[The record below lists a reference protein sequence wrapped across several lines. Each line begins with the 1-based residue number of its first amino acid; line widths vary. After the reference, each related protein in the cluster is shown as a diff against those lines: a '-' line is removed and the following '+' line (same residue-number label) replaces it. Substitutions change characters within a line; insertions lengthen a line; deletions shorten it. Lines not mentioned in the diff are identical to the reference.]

1 MDFERLKRTQPRV
14 VKTIENSI
22 KMDRLVQVQLFEGAK
37 GTPKMEAA
45 LYLASQILC
54 ENECA
59 CGECKECKRIEEGIH
74 PRVYLIDAIDKSIK
88 KEQIESLEHEFSES
102 GLEEGK
108 RVFIINN
115 IDKATLSA
123 SNSLLKFLEEMKE
136 DTYGILITDNI
147 NSVIST
153 IKSRSQIVSFGKV
166 SKDEI
171 VNEYINKGVS
181 EEISKVLAIITN
193 DVTEGMSLIEQG
205 YIIDI
210 VELVKDINKS
220 FFDGNNPVLV
230 FNEKGKFLLDIS
242 DKFYHQVFL
251 DLLITITNDRLY
263 YLLNKHDEML
273 FSDSLME
280 IDNIYDINYNQTFKQ
295 IEKIIE
301 YKKRLQ
307 YNVNLELC
315 YISLLLE
322 MVKIYD

>member
-193 DVTEGMSLIEQG
+193 DITEGMSLIEQG

>member
-1 MDFERLKRTQPRV
+1 MGFEKLKKTQPKV
-14 VKTIENSI
+14 VKIIDSSI

-37 GTPKMEAA
+37 GTPKMDAA
-45 LYLASQILC
+45 LYLASRILC
-54 ENECA
+54 ETESA
-59 CGECKECKRIEEGIH
+59 CGVCKECMRIKDGIH
-74 PRVYLIDAIDKSIK
+74 PRVYLLDVIDKSIK
-88 KEQIESLEHEFSES
+88 KEQIESLEHEFNES

-147 NSVIST
+147 NNVIST
-153 IKSRSQIVSFGKV
+153 IKSRSQIISFGKV
-166 SKDEI
+166 SKEEI
-171 VNEYINKGVS
+171 VSEYIDMGVS

-193 DVTEGMSLIEQG
+193 DTGEGMSLIEQG
-205 YIIDI
+205 YIVDI
-210 VELVKDINKS
+210 VELVKDINNS
-220 FFDGNNPVLV
+220 FFDGSNPVLV
-230 FNEKGKFLLDIS
+230 FNEKGKFLLDIN

-263 YLLNKHDEML
+263 YLLNKQDEIL
-273 FSDSLME
+273 FSESLMK
-280 IDNIYDINYNQTFKQ
+280 IDNIYNINYNQTFKQ

-307 YNVNLELC
+307 YYVNIELF

>member
-171 VNEYINKGVS
+171 VNEYINKGVG

>member
-1 MDFERLKRTQPRV
+1 MGFEKLKKTQPKV
-14 VKTIENSI
+14 VKIIDSSI

-37 GTPKMEAA
+37 GTPKMDAA
-45 LYLASQILC
+45 LYLASRILC
-54 ENECA
+54 ETESA
-59 CGECKECKRIEEGIH
+59 CGVCKECMRIKDGIH
-74 PRVYLIDAIDKSIK
+74 PRVYLLDVIDKSIK
-88 KEQIESLEHEFSES
+88 KEQIESLEHEFNES

-147 NSVIST
+147 NNVIST
-153 IKSRSQIVSFGKV
+153 IKSRSQIISFGKV
-166 SKDEI
+166 SKEEI
-171 VNEYINKGVS
+171 VSEYIDMGVS

-193 DVTEGMSLIEQG
+193 DTGEGMSLIEQG
-205 YIIDI
+205 YIVDI
-210 VELVKDINKS
+210 VELVKDINNS
-220 FFDGNNPVLV
+220 FFDGSNPVLV
-230 FNEKGKFLLDIS
+230 FNEKGKFLLDIN

-263 YLLNKHDEML
+263 YLLNKQDEIL
-273 FSDSLME
+273 FSESLMK
-280 IDNIYDINYNQTFKQ
+280 IDNIYNINYNQTFKQ

-307 YNVNLELC
+307 YYVNTELF

>member
-1 MDFERLKRTQPRV
+1 MGFEKLKKTQPKV
-14 VKTIENSI
+14 VKIIDSSI

-37 GTPKMEAA
+37 GTPKMDAA
-45 LYLASQILC
+45 LYLASRILC
-54 ENECA
+54 ETESA
-59 CGECKECKRIEEGIH
+59 CGVCKECMRIKDGIH
-74 PRVYLIDAIDKSIK
+74 PRVYLLDVIDKSIK
-88 KEQIESLEHEFSES
+88 KEQIESLEHEFNES

-147 NSVIST
+147 NNVIST
-153 IKSRSQIVSFGKV
+153 IKSRSQIISFGKV
-166 SKDEI
+166 SKEEI
-171 VNEYINKGVS
+171 VSEYIDMGVS

-193 DVTEGMSLIEQG
+193 DTGEGMSLIEQG
-205 YIIDI
+205 YIVDI
-210 VELVKDINKS
+210 VELVKDINNS
-220 FFDGNNPVLV
+220 FFDGSNPLLV
-230 FNEKGKFLLDIS
+230 FNEKGKFLLDIN

-263 YLLNKHDEML
+263 YLLNKQDEIL
-273 FSDSLME
+273 FSGSLMK
-280 IDNIYDINYNQTFKQ
+280 IDNIYNINYNQTFKQ

-307 YNVNLELC
+307 YYVNIELF

>member
-1 MDFERLKRTQPRV
+1 
-14 VKTIENSI
+14 
-22 KMDRLVQVQLFEGAK
+22 
-37 GTPKMEAA
+37 
-45 LYLASQILC
+45 
-54 ENECA
+54 
-59 CGECKECKRIEEGIH
+59 
-74 PRVYLIDAIDKSIK
+74 
-88 KEQIESLEHEFSES
+88 
-102 GLEEGK
+102 
-108 RVFIINN
+108 
-115 IDKATLSA
+115 
-123 SNSLLKFLEEMKE
+123 MKE

>member
-115 IDKATLSA
+115 IDINRPPIKPS
-123 SNSLLKFLEEMKE
+123 SSLIIE
-136 DTYGILITDNI
+136 N
-147 NSVIST
+147 
-153 IKSRSQIVSFGKV
+153 IKSVCGSGR
-166 SKDEI
+166 
-171 VNEYINKGVS
+171 
-181 EEISKVLAIITN
+181 
-193 DVTEGMSLIEQG
+193 
-205 YIIDI
+205 
-210 VELVKDINKS
+210 
-220 FFDGNNPVLV
+220 
-230 FNEKGKFLLDIS
+230 
-242 DKFYHQVFL
+242 
-251 DLLITITNDRLY
+251 
-263 YLLNKHDEML
+263 
-273 FSDSLME
+273 
-280 IDNIYDINYNQTFKQ
+280 
-295 IEKIIE
+295 
-301 YKKRLQ
+301 
-307 YNVNLELC
+307 
-315 YISLLLE
+315 
-322 MVKIYD
+322 

>member
-136 DTYGILITDNI
+136 DTYCILITDNI

-193 DVTEGMSLIEQG
+193 DITEGMSLIEQG

>member
-1 MDFERLKRTQPRV
+1 MGFEKLKKTQPKV
-14 VKTIENSI
+14 VKIIDSSI

-37 GTPKMEAA
+37 GTPKMDAA
-45 LYLASQILC
+45 LYLASRILC
-54 ENECA
+54 ETESA
-59 CGECKECKRIEEGIH
+59 CGVCKECMRIKDGIH
-74 PRVYLIDAIDKSIK
+74 PRVYLLDVIDKSIK
-88 KEQIESLEHEFSES
+88 KEQIESLEHEFNES

-147 NSVIST
+147 NNVIST
-153 IKSRSQIVSFGKV
+153 IKSRSQIISFGKV
-166 SKDEI
+166 SKEEI
-171 VNEYINKGVS
+171 VSEYIDMGVS

-193 DVTEGMSLIEQG
+193 DTGEGMSLIEQG
-205 YIIDI
+205 YIVDI
-210 VELVKDINKS
+210 VELVKDINNS
-220 FFDGNNPVLV
+220 FFDGSNPVLV
-230 FNEKGKFLLDIS
+230 FNEKGKFLLDIN

-263 YLLNKHDEML
+263 YLLNKQDEIL
-273 FSDSLME
+273 FSESLMN
-280 IDNIYDINYNQTFKQ
+280 IDNIYNINYNQTFKQ

-307 YNVNLELC
+307 YYVNTELF